1 MEGGRYS
8 VDLGNLERNRR
19 NEIGRT
25 KSRKG
30 KELAGS
36 SSQSRDDF
44 ETGYQRRD
52 EDAMSEEQLQ
62 QELARHNNR
71 FLQQQQIPTT
81 IDEDELEHED
91 AEEMEPETA
100 EEEGGGIH
108 DADES
113 ASSQSA
119 TGNKKSKSEL
129 MKNNF
134 DKWKDAQTGY
144 WHATCKWC
152 NKNYSLGTSG
162 GYGSAARHLK
172 AKHPVEYA
180 KLGGGTGK
188 QTQISRFANFQPF
201 GNFSYND
208 AQNLTGMAYLVCEEN
223 LPYMFS
229 DSLAL
234 RDYACGSL
242 NPQFTGYSL
251 KTVKKEIIRLYKAEK
266 ARLQFFLQTLMG
278 VLLFVLTYGRM
289 IFII

>member
-8 VDLGNLERNRR
+8 VDLGNLQRNRR
-19 NEIGRT
+19 NEIGRK

-36 SSQSRDDF
+36 SSQSQDDF

-52 EDAMSEEQLQ
+52 GDAMSEEQLQ

-71 FLQQQQIPTT
+71 FLQQQQMPTT
-81 IDEDELEHED
+81 IDEEELEDED
-91 AEEMEPETA
+91 AEELEPETA
-100 EEEGGGIH
+100 EEEGAGSH
-108 DADES
+108 DADAP
-113 ASSQSA
+113 ASSQTA

-134 DKWKDAQTGY
+134 DKWKDPQTGY

-152 NKNYSLGTSG
+152 NNNYSLGTSG

-188 QTQISRFANFQPF
+188 QTQIS
-201 GNFSYND
+201 S
-208 AQNLTGMAYLVCEEN
+208 C
-223 LPYMFS
+223 
-229 DSLAL
+229 
-234 RDYACGSL
+234 CG
-242 NPQFTGYSL
+242 TR
-251 KTVKKEIIRLYKAEK
+251 I
-266 ARLQFFLQTLMG
+266 
-278 VLLFVLTYGRM
+278 
-289 IFII
+289 